1 MSSSENTPEP
11 GTSSGARALTYSEV
25 VQGISA
31 PLDNDLWYRYQKQDF
46 EEATRIALEALL
58 NDVSPVSRPM
68 FIAVHYTF
76 CWRLE

>member
-31 PLDNDLWYRYQKQDF
+31 PLDIDFWYRYHVQDF
-46 EEATRIALEALL
+46 EEATRIALEASL
-58 NDVSPVSRPM
+58 NYVPLVSRFM

-76 CWRLE
+76 C